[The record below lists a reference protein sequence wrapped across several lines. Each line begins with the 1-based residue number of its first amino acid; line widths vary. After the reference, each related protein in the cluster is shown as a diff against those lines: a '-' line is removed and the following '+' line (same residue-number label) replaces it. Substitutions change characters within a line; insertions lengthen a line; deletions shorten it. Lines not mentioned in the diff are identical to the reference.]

1 MSGIYGVEAS
11 MSNILFLQYDAAMDR
26 DPIDHL
32 AEQWRHEL
40 DDLDTAAMVTVARLN
55 RTRALTMGEV
65 ERALTAAGSSLA
77 DFDVL
82 STLRR
87 QGPPHQM
94 KPSSIARSIMLSA
107 SGMTSRIDHLERAG
121 LVQRVTD
128 PTNRRIAPVALTPAG
143 VAEAERLVRALVAT
157 EEELLSC
164 LTPKERRTLDTVL
177 TKLAAGIEQQSRQSP
192 PP

>member
-1 MSGIYGVEAS
+1 
-11 MSNILFLQYDAAMDR
+11 MDR

-32 AEQWRHEL
+32 GEQWRLEF

-55 RTRALTMGEV
+55 RARAFTMGEV

-87 QGPPHQM
+87 QGPPYRM

-107 SGMTSRIDHLERAG
+107 SGMTSRIDHLEQAA
-121 LVQRVTD
+121 LVQRVID

-143 VAEAERLVRALVAT
+143 LAEAERLVRTLVAT

-164 LTPKERRTLDTVL
+164 LTPRERSTLDAML
-177 TKLAAGIEQQSRQSP
+177 TKLAAGIEQQGRERSP
-192 PP
+192 RP